1 MARVGLGPDP
11 HARSA
16 SELGLAYARGAGTL
30 LPQLLGNPWLPK
42 PVLRRLVERRRGRIL
57 RHAMEN
63 VPHYRDAFAA
73 AGLSRTQLAD
83 PELFAEVPFLEKRHV
98 KDCTEQLIWP
108 EVARAHLLERKSS
121 GSTGS
126 PVRVYFD
133 PVAELP
139 RRVQELRFLT
149 AHGCRPRH
157 TQMILDAPAHLAPK
171 AFLPQRLS
179 LWRREPYPWWMTPEA
194 AIDEINRRQPDVF
207 HGVLAGV
214 RMLALAIEAA
224 GGLEYRPFRVVT
236 KGELLDPSTRWF
248 IENAFGAKVVD
259 FYATEETGIIAW
271 ECPSGGGGYHID
283 SDFNFVEIVRPDGS
297 LAEPG
302 EVGEVVLTNLYQRAM
317 PIIRYRVGDLA
328 ALSPEPCAC
337 GRSLPLLRQLRG
349 RKLDFL
355 VTPAG
360 ELHDPFR
367 VMAVMEQ
374 VQNVRWFR
382 VIQTALERVE
392 VRVGWETDASPATRG
407 AVTTQ
412 IQAGLRELLGE
423 GMQIDVVTLD
433 EFRVEIG
440 EKAPLV
446 KGLPGQE
453 LQALAERGYKLAF

>member
-1 MARVGLGPDP
+1 MARAGLGPDP
-11 HARSA
+11 HARGPA
-16 SELGLAYARGAGTL
+16 EIARAYARGATGL
-30 LPQLLGNPWLPK
+30 LPQVLGNPWLPR
-42 PVLRRLVERRRGRIL
+42 PALTRLVERRRAAIL
-57 RHAMEN
+57 RHAFEQ
-63 VPHYRDAFAA
+63 VPHYREKFLA
-73 AGLSRTQLAD
+73 AGLSASRLSD
-83 PELFAEVPFLEKRHV
+83 PSAFREVPFLEKRHV
-98 KDCTEQLIWP
+98 KDETERLLWP
-108 EVARAHLLERKSS
+108 SVDRAHLLERKSS

-149 AHGCRPRH
+149 SHGFRPWH

-171 AFLPQRLS
+171 PFLPQRLS
-179 LWRREPYPWWMTPEA
+179 VWRREPYPWWLSPEE
-194 AIDEINRRQPDVF
+194 AIVQINRRQPDLF
-207 HGVLAGV
+207 HGVLAGI

-224 GGLEYRPFRVVT
+224 GGLAYRPYRVVT
-236 KGELLDPSTRWF
+236 KGELLDPGTRWF

-271 ECPSGGGGYHID
+271 ECPHGGGYHVD
-283 SDFNFVEIVRPDGS
+283 QDFNFVEVVKPDGTP
-297 LAEPG
+297 AEPG

-328 ALSPEPCAC
+328 ALSTEPCAC
-337 GRSLPLLRQLRG
+337 GRSLPVLRELRG

-355 VTPAG
+355 VTPKG

-367 VMAVMEQ
+367 VMAVMER
-374 VQNVRWFR
+374 VANVRWFR

-392 VRVGWETDASPATRG
+392 VRVGWEKDATAAQR
-407 AVTTQ
+407 ADVTAA
-412 IQAGLRELLGE
+412 IQGGLHELLGE
-423 GMQIDVVTLD
+423 GIDIDVVTVE

-453 LQALAERGYKLAF
+453 LAKLAERGYKLSF